1 MKIHGNPIMAIAC
14 DSGIAD
20 VKAGTIPSADT
31 RIDVQFDYIWTGGEV
46 PVPFPL
52 KERSLIHFDSMGSV
66 TFNCIAPDQP
76 TSSPI
81 DPYSRPYRR

>member
-1 MKIHGNPIMAIAC
+1 MKIHGNPVMAIFF

-52 KERSLIHFDSMGSV
+52 EERSLVHFDSMASV
-66 TFNCIAPDQP
+66 FLNGIIAN
-76 TSSPI
+76 
-81 DPYSRPYRR
+81 